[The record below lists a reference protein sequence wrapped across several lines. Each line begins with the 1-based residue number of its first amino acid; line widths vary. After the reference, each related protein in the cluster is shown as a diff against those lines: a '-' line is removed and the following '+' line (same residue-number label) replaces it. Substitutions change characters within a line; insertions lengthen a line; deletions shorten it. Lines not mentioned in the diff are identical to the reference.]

1 MGRKAIL
8 KNLVDIVVML
18 KQDEEDKEEPK
29 DEYKI
34 EIPEGL
40 RRKVQAILR
49 EKHKVKALAP
59 DTGKWS
65 GPTAL
70 SSNGHGRGSTGK
82 STIQNAEEAE
92 LQKEG
97 AIAYREKFPYVP
109 QAYHDDIQDSGGAMS
124 DTAPRKRGK
133 KHWKEP
139 DTRVGWEFEDTPPKP
154 SPLHPNIGTDNWSV
168 QAADE
173 KELKRFPPNI

>member
-8 KNLVDIVVML
+8 KQLVDIVLML
-18 KQDEEDKEEPK
+18 KQD
-29 DEYKI
+29 
-34 EIPEGL
+34 
-40 RRKVQAILR
+40 
-49 EKHKVKALAP
+49 
-59 DTGKWS
+59 
-65 GPTAL
+65 
-70 SSNGHGRGSTGK
+70 
-82 STIQNAEEAE
+82 AEEAE

-124 DTAPRKRGK
+124 DTTPRKRGK

-139 DTRVGWEFEDTPPKP
+139 DTRAGWDLEGEDTPPQP
-154 SPLHPNIGTDNWSV
+154 SKLHPNIGTDNWSV